1 MSYRIQYDNKTA
13 KYEITA
19 KRTFSFPVFL
29 IVLGMTFLMVFT
41 LRSDDLNQI
50 RSALIPGEDA
60 VTVQAFQTMYADLR
74 SGSGFCDAFH
84 DFCRLVIHGA

>member
-13 KYEITA
+13 KFEISDQ
-19 KRTFSFPVFL
+19 KTFNFPVF
-29 IVLGMTFLMVFT
+29 IFILGMLFLMVFT
-41 LRSDDLNQI
+41 LRSDVLNQI
-50 RSALIPGEDA
+50 QSVLIPGEDA

-74 SGSGFCDAFH
+74 SGSGFYDAFH

>member
-13 KYEITA
+13 KYEIATR
-19 KRTFSFPVFL
+19 KTFNFPVF
-29 IVLGMTFLMVFT
+29 ILGMLFVMFFT
-41 LRSDDLNQI
+41 LRSEVLNQI
-50 RSALIPGEDA
+50 QAVLIPGEDA

-74 SGSGFCDAFH
+74 SGSNFSDAFY

>member
-19 KRTFSFPVFL
+19 QKTFTFPVF
-29 IVLGMTFLMVFT
+29 IFILGMLFLMVLM
-41 LRSDDLNQI
+41 LRSEFSNQI
-50 RSALIPGEDA
+50 QSVLIPGEDA

-74 SGSGFCDAFH
+74 SGSGFYDAFY